1 MLCKL
6 SQSEAQS
13 LEIVKVNKVY
23 IEVLS
28 FKSGK
33 FNGWINQNW
42 GNGQKMKF
50 VSFFGI
56 LTSLKTYVQLSI
68 KLLLVLGY
76 FINFMNSKIAAYFLS
91 SWLKL
96 NKYNWNINLG
106 SFLQLV
112 PYLFFYFYFDRGDLT
127 VNYTR
132 TQTFINTIPHSLR
145 NFYWLEP
152 SKSV

>member
-50 VSFFGI
+50 LCFFGI
-56 LTSLKTYVQLSI
+56 LTSLKAYVQLSI
-68 KLLLVLGY
+68 KLYNGHGLIYKVDKFKDRSPFFEQLAE
-76 FINFMNSKIAAYFLS
+76 AA
-91 SWLKL
+91 
-96 NKYNWNINLG
+96 NCQIDITG
-106 SFLQLV
+106 
-112 PYLFFYFYFDRGDLT
+112 
-127 VNYTR
+127 
-132 TQTFINTIPHSLR
+132 I
-145 NFYWLEP
+145 
-152 SKSV
+152 